1 MELVSAFSRRR
12 DLSMLHAF
20 FCAVTCCL
28 GKSLSHY
35 LSLHLLFLLF
45 CEKPCS
51 HFWGKA
57 IQIQR
62 LPKKHQ
68 ELQPFSPSAI
78 SQLPNFQKNPRTW
91 RPKTCRQRNGHT
103 ALDLLHLWL
112 RSRLENLS
120 RVNRAIRAKPQEFFF
135 LFFKRLVRKWRNISR
150 NRCFFLLG
158 CFLVVSI
165 WLEHVEISL
174 KHPFICG
181 ALKWQRRNLPELFFK
196 HQLNSTRIQVVT
208 IPSIT
213 R

>member
-1 MELVSAFSRRR
+1 MELVSAFSGRR
-12 DLSMLHAF
+12 DLSVLHAF

-62 LPKKHQ
+62 LPKKTPRTSALQPICYLSTAQLPKKTQ
-68 ELQPFSPSAI
+68 ELDDQKRAGSAMDTRPLTSSIFGFDRDWRICRGWTAPSE
-78 SQLPNFQKNPRTW
+78 Q
-91 RPKTCRQRNGHT
+91 
-103 ALDLLHLWL
+103 
-112 RSRLENLS
+112 NLS
-120 RVNRAIRAKPQEFFF
+120 FFF
-135 LFFKRLVRKWRNISR
+135 FEKRHVEKMTQHFQEPL
-150 NRCFFLLG
+150 FFLLG
-158 CFLVVSI
+158 CFLVVAI
-165 WLEHVEISL
+165 WLEHVEISR

-181 ALKWQRRNLPELFFK
+181 AFKWQRCNFQELFFK

-208 IPSIT
+208 IPSIN